1 MSLQSEMQTGYEAG
15 WRGDELIGEKSTVYM
30 MWYEIGQA
38 ERAAAKCQTSTNS
51 SSAEEE
57 TFR

>member
-15 WRGDELIGEKSTVYM
+15 WRGDELIGEKSTIYM

-38 ERAAAKCQTSTNS
+38 EKEAAECHSSTNS
-51 SSAEEE
+51 SSMEAE
-57 TFR
+57 TSR